1 MGRNNELRKKIAA
14 QREVAE
20 EHEEK
25 IRRERMKPMPNE
37 SYIRGWQREVNTA
50 PKNIEHL
57 VRRLKR
63 EW

>member
-1 MGRNNELRKKIAA
+1 MGRNKELRKKIAA

-25 IRRERMKPMPNE
+25 ILRERMKRMPNE
-37 SYIRGWQREVNTA
+37 SYIRGWQREINTA
-50 PKNIEHL
+50 REKIERL

>member
-1 MGRNNELRKKIAA
+1 MGRNKELRKRIAA
-14 QREVAE
+14 QREVIE
-20 EHEEK
+20 DHEEK

-37 SYIRGWQREVNTA
+37 SYIRGWRREINTA
-50 PKNIEHL
+50 TEKIEDL

>member
-1 MGRNNELRKKIAA
+1 MGRNTELRKKIAA
-14 QREVAE
+14 QGEVAE

-37 SYIRGWQREVNTA
+37 SYIRGWQREVSA
-50 PKNIEHL
+50 ARKNIERL

>member
-1 MGRNNELRKKIAA
+1 MGRNKELRKKIAA

-37 SYIRGWQREVNTA
+37 SYIRGWRREINSATE
-50 PKNIEHL
+50 KIETL

>member
-1 MGRNNELRKKIAA
+1 MA
-14 QREVAE
+14 QREVIE
-20 EHEEK
+20 DHEEK

-37 SYIRGWQREVNTA
+37 SYIRGWRREINSATE
-50 PKNIEHL
+50 KIETL

>member
-1 MGRNNELRKKIAA
+1 MERNEGLRKKIAA
-14 QREVAE
+14 LREVVE

-25 IRRERMKPMPNE
+25 IRREQMKPMPND
-37 SYIRGWQREVNTA
+37 SYIRGWRREIDTVRGS
-50 PKNIEHL
+50 IERL

>member
-1 MGRNNELRKKIAA
+1 MGRNKELRKKIAA

-37 SYIRGWQREVNTA
+37 SYIRGWQREINTA
-50 PKNIEHL
+50 REKIERL

>member
-1 MGRNNELRKKIAA
+1 MGRNKELRKKSAA

-20 EHEEK
+20 EHEQK
-25 IRRERMKPMPNE
+25 IRRERLKPMPNE
-37 SYIRGWQREVNTA
+37 SYIRGWTREIKTA
-50 PKNIEHL
+50 RDNIERL

>member
-1 MGRNNELRKKIAA
+1 MGRDKELRKKIAA
-14 QREVAE
+14 QREIAE

-25 IRRERMKPMPNE
+25 IRRERTKPMPNE
-37 SYIRGWQREVNTA
+37 SYIRGWTREINTA
-50 PKNIEHL
+50 REKIDRL